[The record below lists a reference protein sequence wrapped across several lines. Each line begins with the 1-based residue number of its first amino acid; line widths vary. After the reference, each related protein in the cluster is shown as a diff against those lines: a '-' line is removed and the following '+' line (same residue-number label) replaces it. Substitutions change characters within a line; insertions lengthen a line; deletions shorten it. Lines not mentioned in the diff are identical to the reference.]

1 MDLRRF
7 WRHVVMTPAAARRA
21 FPAATLDAI
30 QREIAGHE
38 KRHGGQ
44 VCFIV
49 EAELHAAQL
58 WRDVTARERA
68 RQVFAL
74 HGVWNTED
82 NNGVL
87 LYVLLA
93 ERRVEIVADRGIE
106 RQVQPG
112 DWQRVIA
119 AMDPLLRA
127 GRFEEAALAGVR
139 GVSDLL
145 ALHFPLRVNGTNEL
159 PDRPLVL

>member
-7 WRHVVMTPAAARRA
+7 WHHVAMTPAKARRA
-21 FPAATLDAI
+21 FPAATLDTV
-30 QREIAGHE
+30 QREIAAQE

-44 VCFIV
+44 VCFVV
-49 EAELHAAQL
+49 EAELHAAAL
-58 WRDVTARERA
+58 WRDVSARDRARE
-68 RQVFAL
+68 VFAL
-74 HGVWNTED
+74 QGVWNTED

-93 ERRVEIVADRGIE
+93 ERRVEIVADRGIDRRVE
-106 RQVQPG
+106 GR

-119 AMDPLLRA
+119 TMDPLLRA
-127 GRFEEAALAGVR
+127 GRFEDAALAGVR

-145 ALHFPLRVNGTNEL
+145 AGHFPPRVNGTNEL
-159 PDRPLVL
+159 SDRPRVM

>member
-7 WRHVVMTPAAARRA
+7 WHHVAMTPAKARRA
-21 FPAATLDAI
+21 FPVATLDAI
-30 QREIAGHE
+30 QREIAAQE

-44 VCFIV
+44 VCFVV
-49 EAELHAAQL
+49 EPELHAAAL
-58 WRDVTARERA
+58 WRDVSARDRARE
-68 RQVFAL
+68 VFAL
-74 HGVWNTED
+74 QGVWNTED

-93 ERRVEIVADRGIE
+93 ERRVEIVADRGIDRRVE
-106 RQVQPG
+106 GR

-119 AMDPLLRA
+119 TMDPLLRA
-127 GRFEEAALAGVR
+127 GRFQDAALAGVR

-145 ALHFPLRVNGTNEL
+145 AAHFPPRVNGTNEL
-159 PDRPLVL
+159 SDRPRLM